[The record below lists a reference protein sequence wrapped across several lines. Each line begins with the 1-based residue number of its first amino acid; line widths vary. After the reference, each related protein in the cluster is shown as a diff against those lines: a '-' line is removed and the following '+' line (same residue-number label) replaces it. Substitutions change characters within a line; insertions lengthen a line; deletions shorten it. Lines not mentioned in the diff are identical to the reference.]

1 MADSTDQDATPAD
14 AEAPAARQPK
24 APPLVVNAQYIKDLS
39 LEVPNCPEVFAKL
52 RQTPQVTV
60 DVDVH
65 TRRLADSSYEVTLHL
80 RSQGRVEDET
90 VFIVELTYGGVFTL
104 NNVLDEHV
112 RPVLLIE
119 CPRLMFPFA
128 RGVIATVTREG
139 GIPPLLINPIDFAD
153 LYRRQLE
160 REQGA
165 GQAPGP
171 AGVDAAE
178 DEATE
183 TAPPPDHGAEDGD
196 PGDGDPAA
204 A

>member
-1 MADSTDQDATPAD
+1 M
-14 AEAPAARQPK
+14 
-24 APPLVVNAQYIKDLS
+24 
-39 LEVPNCPEVFAKL
+39 PNCPEVFAKL
-52 RQTPQVTV
+52 RQTPQVGV
-60 DVDVH
+60 DVNVH
-65 TRRLADSSYEVTLHL
+65 MRRLANSSYEVTLHL

-165 GQAPGP
+165 AQAPGP
-171 AGVDAAE
+171 AEG
-178 DEATE
+178 EAVE
-183 TAPPPDHGAEDGD
+183 TAPPSDDGAGDGD

>member
-14 AEAPAARQPK
+14 AEGPAAPQPK

-52 RQTPQVTV
+52 RQTPQVAV
-60 DVDVH
+60 DVDVN

-104 NNVLDEHV
+104 NGVLDEHV

-165 GQAPGP
+165 AQAPGP
-171 AGVDAAE
+171 AEGD
-178 DEATE
+178 ATE
-183 TAPPPDHGAEDGD
+183 TAPPSDDGAGDGD